1 MTFVGAEGSLLSR
14 GTVRASWIR
23 RMLSGI
29 AAAVVLAG
37 LAVVVPQSGAVADA
51 DLAASEV
58 VADAG
63 ADPSSSRPIYR
74 FWGAGYGNAHFYTLD
89 HSEAQNL
96 HRADGWWA
104 YEGTDFRVWPLSS
117 DTCVS
122 GTDPVYR
129 FWSPGFTSHFYTMDS
144 AEADRVRRDNNWHYE
159 GVRFC
164 ALSAPA
170 NGAVEVHRF
179 WSSEYNK
186 HFYTANASEA
196 QDLRAN
202 DRSWSYEGVA
212 MYAPTSG
219 AASAPVTGTAAPRL
233 GCQSPEMSSAVASHD
248 AARITRLFGGAGVLR
263 SAIADGRASCVPLRD
278 PALPWVMVNKRY
290 SVSPADYVPPSLT
303 VPSGSLV
310 DGGLRGDAIGSYEQM
325 QRDVA
330 ASGAGS
336 IALTSGYRSYNT
348 QAAIHRSQVGSL
360 GVVEGER
367 LAARPGHSE
376 HQLGLAA
383 DVVACGSGGCGSMY
397 AFAGTAQERWVREN
411 SWRYG
416 WIVRYE
422 AGRTGTTGYNPE
434 PWHLRYI
441 GADLAREYHDGG
453 YHTLEQFF
461 GLPAAPAYR

>member
-96 HRADGWWA
+96 HRTDGWWA

-144 AEADRVRRDNNWHYE
+144 AEADKVRRDNNWQYE

-170 NGAVEVHRF
+170 NGAAEVHRF

-219 AASAPVTGTAAPRL
+219 ATSAPVTGTAAPRL

-263 SAIADGRASCVPLRD
+263 SAIADGRASCVPLDD
-278 PALPWVMVNKRY
+278 PALPWVVVNKHRAIAPLSY
-290 SVSPADYVPPSLT
+290 TPSVT
-303 VPSGSLV
+303 EPSGSLV

-330 ASGAGS
+330 SSGAGS

-348 QAAIHRSQVGSL
+348 QAAIHR
-360 GVVEGER
+360 
-367 LAARPGHSE
+367 
-376 HQLGLAA
+376 
-383 DVVACGSGGCGSMY
+383 
-397 AFAGTAQERWVREN
+397 
-411 SWRYG
+411 
-416 WIVRYE
+416 
-422 AGRTGTTGYNPE
+422 
-434 PWHLRYI
+434 
-441 GADLAREYHDGG
+441 
-453 YHTLEQFF
+453 
-461 GLPAAPAYR
+461 